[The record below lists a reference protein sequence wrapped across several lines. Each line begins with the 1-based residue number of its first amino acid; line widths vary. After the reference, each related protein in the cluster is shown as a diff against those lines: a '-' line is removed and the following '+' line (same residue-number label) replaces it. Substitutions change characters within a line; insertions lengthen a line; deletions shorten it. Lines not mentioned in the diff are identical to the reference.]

1 MMPPQQGSPPEVM
14 AKLEGSTFTPVE
26 MPKNPEV
33 KFAKP
38 VEEFAAFGNAPPPA
52 PAANRQVS

>member
-1 MMPPQQGSPPEVM
+1 MD
-14 AKLEGSTFTPVE
+14 KLEGSTFTPVE

-52 PAANRQVS
+52 PAANAGFAAFGDFGNMP